1 MIELTRRTLLA
12 STVAATAVAV
22 APLATGRSGHAA
34 APPAG
39 TQAPGWY
46 RYKLGSFEITVVT
59 DGVNRFKLPDN
70 LVSNA
75 KREDVIAALAAARL
89 PPDIFVTPYNPIVVA
104 GSTGRRNTGVKF
116 LCRGFKSQG
125 LAWPLIELAGHFV
138 EMGLRVHRQVGS
150 FRKILS
156 QQAIG
161 VLVGTALPWTLRIA
175 KVNIDVGR

>member
-1 MIELTRRTLLA
+1 MPMTPSNVCFRGQSRHGLRMASCLLM
-12 STVAATAVAV
+12 T
-22 APLATGRSGHAA
+22 
-34 APPAG
+34 
-39 TQAPGWY
+39 
-46 RYKLGSFEITVVT
+46 
-59 DGVNRFKLPDN
+59 
-70 LVSNA
+70 
-75 KREDVIAALAAARL
+75 
-89 PPDIFVTPYNPIVVA
+89 A

-150 FRKILS
+150 FRKILP

>member
-1 MIELTRRTLLA
+1 VFTHPVIRGLGVVIVDADRSDISRAFVEQVATSPGLSIVCPLLA
-12 STVAATAVAV
+12 
-22 APLATGRSGHAA
+22 
-34 APPAG
+34 
-39 TQAPGWY
+39 
-46 RYKLGSFEITVVT
+46 
-59 DGVNRFKLPDN
+59 
-70 LVSNA
+70 
-75 KREDVIAALAAARL
+75 
-89 PPDIFVTPYNPIVVA
+89 A
-104 GSTGRRNTGVKF
+104 GSTSRRNTGVKF

>member
-1 MIELTRRTLLA
+1 MSAVGHSRPMRSKHA
-12 STVAATAVAV
+12 SMYVRFWAA
-22 APLATGRSGHAA
+22 S
-34 APPAG
+34 
-39 TQAPGWY
+39 
-46 RYKLGSFEITVVT
+46 
-59 DGVNRFKLPDN
+59 
-70 LVSNA
+70 
-75 KREDVIAALAAARL
+75 
-89 PPDIFVTPYNPIVVA
+89 
-104 GSTGRRNTGVKF
+104 STGRRNTGVKF

>member
-1 MIELTRRTLLA
+1 MSSFIA
-12 STVAATAVAV
+12 SPRSSADMPGRGSPKNWQQTVRI
-22 APLATGRSGHAA
+22 G
-34 APPAG
+34 
-39 TQAPGWY
+39 
-46 RYKLGSFEITVVT
+46 
-59 DGVNRFKLPDN
+59 
-70 LVSNA
+70 
-75 KREDVIAALAAARL
+75 IAS
-89 PPDIFVTPYNPIVVA
+89 
-104 GSTGRRNTGVKF
+104 STGRRNTGVKF

>member
-1 MIELTRRTLLA
+1 MAA
-12 STVAATAVAV
+12 S
-22 APLATGRSGHAA
+22 
-34 APPAG
+34 
-39 TQAPGWY
+39 
-46 RYKLGSFEITVVT
+46 
-59 DGVNRFKLPDN
+59 
-70 LVSNA
+70 
-75 KREDVIAALAAARL
+75 
-89 PPDIFVTPYNPIVVA
+89 
-104 GSTGRRNTGVKF
+104 STGRRNTGVKF

-175 KVNIDVGR
+175 KVNMEVGRYRKEWMLGGLVAGAPGQALVESIRSHLGRFDQRGNDGMRVIVD

>member
-1 MIELTRRTLLA
+1 MCGRLRAGKGFLHVCRL
-12 STVAATAVAV
+12 VGAAMCSACS
-22 APLATGRSGHAA
+22 R
-34 APPAG
+34 G
-39 TQAPGWY
+39 TQAEHMAP
-46 RYKLGSFEITVVT
+46 LS
-59 DGVNRFKLPDN
+59 
-70 LVSNA
+70 
-75 KREDVIAALAAARL
+75 RL
-89 PPDIFVTPYNPIVVA
+89 PTGRKPLPTRSRPHMAA

>member
-1 MIELTRRTLLA
+1 MLWRSQMKDGFLIERALDEARSRHFRPIGCIA
-12 STVAATAVAV
+12 SA
-22 APLATGRSGHAA
+22 
-34 APPAG
+34 
-39 TQAPGWY
+39 
-46 RYKLGSFEITVVT
+46 F
-59 DGVNRFKLPDN
+59 D
-70 LVSNA
+70 
-75 KREDVIAALAAARL
+75 
-89 PPDIFVTPYNPIVVA
+89 A

-161 VLVGTALPWTLRIA
+161 VLVVTALPWTLRIA
-175 KVNIDVGR
+175 KVNIDVDR

>member
-1 MIELTRRTLLA
+1 M
-12 STVAATAVAV
+12 ST
-22 APLATGRSGHAA
+22 
-34 APPAG
+34 
-39 TQAPGWY
+39 
-46 RYKLGSFEITVVT
+46 
-59 DGVNRFKLPDN
+59 N
-70 LVSNA
+70 
-75 KREDVIAALAAARL
+75 AARRRRRGAYFTYEPCEFAIAL
-89 PPDIFVTPYNPIVVA
+89 DRCVWMIVQQPQFGDRRWFMNCPSDACPEWVA

-161 VLVGTALPWTLRIA
+161 VLVGTALP
-175 KVNIDVGR
+175 

>member
-1 MIELTRRTLLA
+1 MSPR
-12 STVAATAVAV
+12 
-22 APLATGRSGHAA
+22 GH
-34 APPAG
+34 PR
-39 TQAPGWY
+39 QVQ
-46 RYKLGSFEITVVT
+46 S
-59 DGVNRFKLPDN
+59 LPT
-70 LVSNA
+70 
-75 KREDVIAALAAARL
+75 L
-89 PPDIFVTPYNPIVVA
+89 PPCPLCPA
-104 GSTGRRNTGVKF
+104 SSTGRPTTGVKF
-116 LCRGFKSQG
+116 LCRGFKS

>member
-1 MIELTRRTLLA
+1 MASGLVCRANRPNTWLHRPACERAEKPCQLGAVHTWRKADVWKLIGECPLL
-12 STVAATAVAV
+12 
-22 APLATGRSGHAA
+22 G
-34 APPAG
+34 
-39 TQAPGWY
+39 
-46 RYKLGSFEITVVT
+46 
-59 DGVNRFKLPDN
+59 
-70 LVSNA
+70 
-75 KREDVIAALAAARL
+75 
-89 PPDIFVTPYNPIVVA
+89 A
-104 GSTGRRNTGVKF
+104 GSTGRRNTAVKF

-125 LAWPLIELAGHFV
+125 LAWPLIELAGHIV

>member
-1 MIELTRRTLLA
+1 MIEDGALVPHLGRCRLNVRFTPA
-12 STVAATAVAV
+12 S
-22 APLATGRSGHAA
+22 
-34 APPAG
+34 
-39 TQAPGWY
+39 
-46 RYKLGSFEITVVT
+46 
-59 DGVNRFKLPDN
+59 
-70 LVSNA
+70 
-75 KREDVIAALAAARL
+75 
-89 PPDIFVTPYNPIVVA
+89 
-104 GSTGRRNTGVKF
+104 STGRRNTGVKF

>member
-1 MIELTRRTLLA
+1 MA
-12 STVAATAVAV
+12 SGLCAA
-22 APLATGRSGHAA
+22 LTGRTHGCTDQPANVKKTLANSEPSTHGTKRTW
-34 APPAG
+34 PPRQSMSAYWG
-39 TQAPGWY
+39 KADSQRTFPE
-46 RYKLGSFEITVVT
+46 RPVLT
-59 DGVNRFKLPDN
+59 
-70 LVSNA
+70 
-75 KREDVIAALAAARL
+75 
-89 PPDIFVTPYNPIVVA
+89 A

>member
-1 MIELTRRTLLA
+1 MGSTAINTGAACCIAGFRSRLCPLWVISRQRTFL
-12 STVAATAVAV
+12 SRSRGC
-22 APLATGRSGHAA
+22 PLC
-34 APPAG
+34 P
-39 TQAPGWY
+39 
-46 RYKLGSFEITVVT
+46 
-59 DGVNRFKLPDN
+59 
-70 LVSNA
+70 
-75 KREDVIAALAAARL
+75 
-89 PPDIFVTPYNPIVVA
+89 A

-161 VLVGTALPWTLRIA
+161 VLVGTALTGTLRIA

>member
-1 MIELTRRTLLA
+1 MRAFDRDLTR
-12 STVAATAVAV
+12 
-22 APLATGRSGHAA
+22 GGHYGQRPVCRANR
-34 APPAG
+34 PNTWLHRPAC
-39 TQAPGWY
+39 
-46 RYKLGSFEITVVT
+46 
-59 DGVNRFKLPDN
+59 
-70 LVSNA
+70 
-75 KREDVIAALAAARL
+75 KREENPCQLGAVHTWHKADLVRRL
-89 PPDIFVTPYNPIVVA
+89 PVCPLSGA
-104 GSTGRRNTGVKF
+104 SSTGRRNTGVKF

-175 KVNIDVGR
+175 KVNIVVGR

>member
-1 MIELTRRTLLA
+1 MQTRSFRGSGEPAWVIASSNACDGLGPDPRRALGPAAIRAA
-12 STVAATAVAV
+12 ST
-22 APLATGRSGHAA
+22 GRTHDRTR
-34 APPAG
+34 PMLH
-39 TQAPGWY
+39 Q
-46 RYKLGSFEITVVT
+46 RKKLLSIGRRPHMT
-59 DGVNRFKLPDN
+59 
-70 LVSNA
+70 
-75 KREDVIAALAAARL
+75 
-89 PPDIFVTPYNPIVVA
+89 A

-175 KVNIDVGR
+175 KANIHDGR

>member
-1 MIELTRRTLLA
+1 ML
-12 STVAATAVAV
+12 
-22 APLATGRSGHAA
+22 
-34 APPAG
+34 
-39 TQAPGWY
+39 
-46 RYKLGSFEITVVT
+46 
-59 DGVNRFKLPDN
+59 
-70 LVSNA
+70 
-75 KREDVIAALAAARL
+75 
-89 PPDIFVTPYNPIVVA
+89 A

-161 VLVGTALPWTLRIA
+161 VLVGTPPPSTLPIA
-175 KVNIDVGR
+175 KPNSQPRPNLLPIPPAPPLATAPPSHRTTAATPNLPHPP

>member
-1 MIELTRRTLLA
+1 MRNSVPFFCKTRISA
-12 STVAATAVAV
+12 DAAAT
-22 APLATGRSGHAA
+22 SGF
-34 APPAG
+34 G
-39 TQAPGWY
+39 
-46 RYKLGSFEITVVT
+46 
-59 DGVNRFKLPDN
+59 
-70 LVSNA
+70 
-75 KREDVIAALAAARL
+75 
-89 PPDIFVTPYNPIVVA
+89 A

>member
-1 MIELTRRTLLA
+1 MTAPDQCCINVKKLLSIRSRPHMAA
-12 STVAATAVAV
+12 S
-22 APLATGRSGHAA
+22 
-34 APPAG
+34 
-39 TQAPGWY
+39 
-46 RYKLGSFEITVVT
+46 
-59 DGVNRFKLPDN
+59 
-70 LVSNA
+70 
-75 KREDVIAALAAARL
+75 
-89 PPDIFVTPYNPIVVA
+89 
-104 GSTGRRNTGVKF
+104 STGRRNTGVKF

>member
-1 MIELTRRTLLA
+1 MSRRA
-12 STVAATAVAV
+12 SGEVDHALGPAAGLVCRANRPNTWLHRPACKCEEKPCQLGAVHTWHKADKSRRMPIC
-22 APLATGRSGHAA
+22 PLSGA
-34 APPAG
+34 
-39 TQAPGWY
+39 
-46 RYKLGSFEITVVT
+46 S
-59 DGVNRFKLPDN
+59 
-70 LVSNA
+70 
-75 KREDVIAALAAARL
+75 
-89 PPDIFVTPYNPIVVA
+89 
-104 GSTGRRNTGVKF
+104 STGRRNTGVKF